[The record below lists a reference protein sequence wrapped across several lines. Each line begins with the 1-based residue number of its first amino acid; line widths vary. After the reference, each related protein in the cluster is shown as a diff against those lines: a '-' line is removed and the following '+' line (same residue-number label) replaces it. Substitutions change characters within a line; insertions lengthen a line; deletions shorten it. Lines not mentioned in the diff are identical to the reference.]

1 MDPIL
6 VQLGPLALRWY
17 GLLIALGALI
27 GSNWALYEAKKRDL
41 DTEKLLDM
49 TLWLVISG
57 LIGARLIYVLTSPSA
72 YFGPGGDPLSAFAI
86 WQGGGSIHGGVLGI
100 FIAVWIYSR
109 FHNLNM
115 WAYLDVLTPVGAL
128 GVIGG
133 RIGNF
138 MNGSDTTGRVT
149 GWPLGF
155 TWPEPGTQTFGTLG
169 RFIFGENLWANA
181 PQVVVNGQIAY
192 GPVHLTQIYGVG
204 IGVLLVFIL
213 LWAFRRS
220 RTPGFV
226 WWQFVLWYSVLR
238 SVLEETF
245 RDNPL
250 FWNLYLSEGIGAPGI
265 GLLTLTQLVSIP
277 LVLIALYFLLTLNPD
292 QPAKRDRLTR
302 KARGR

>member
-6 VQLGPLALRWY
+6 IQLGPLALRWY
-17 GLLIALGALI
+17 GLLIALGALL

-49 TLWLVISG
+49 TLWLVIAG
-57 LIGARLIYVLTSPSA
+57 LIGARLVYVLTSPSA
-72 YFGPGGDPLSAFAI
+72 YFGPGGNPLSAVAI

-100 FIAVWIYSR
+100 FVAVWIYSR
-109 FHNLNM
+109 IHGLNM

-149 GWPLGF
+149 GWPIGF
-155 TWPEPGTQTFGTLG
+155 TWPEPGTQTFGALG
-169 RFIFGENLWANA
+169 RLIFGENLWSNA
-181 PQVVVNGQIAY
+181 PQVVVNGELAY
-192 GPVHLTQIYGVG
+192 GPVHLTQIYGVV
-204 IGVLLVFIL
+204 IGVLLIFIL

-245 RDNPL
+245 RNNPL
-250 FWNLYLSEGIGAPGI
+250 FWNLYLSEGIDAPGI

-292 QPAKRDRLTR
+292 RFDKRNKLTR